1 MKSFVTGFIVGLL
14 ILPLVFAAYVVSGRV
29 PVATSDSPMPFE
41 AALAGAGLF
50 ARIKR
55 EAPTRDV
62 SSVATAELVS
72 GADVY
77 QKNCTVCHGLP
88 GQAVPPVAQGE
99 FPKPPQL
106 FTVDGRVS
114 DDPAGV
120 TYWKVKNG
128 IRLTGMPGFQS
139 TLADQ
144 QIWQVTALVARA
156 DKLPPEALDALKPAP
171 PVILITAG
179 AANPEASPVPDAA
192 KAKP

>member
-1 MKSFVTGFIVGLL
+1 MKSFVIGLILGLL
-14 ILPLVFAAYVVSGRV
+14 ILPLAFGVYVATGRM
-29 PVATSDSPMPFE
+29 PVATSDPPIPFE
-41 AALAGAGLF
+41 AAIAGTALY

-62 SSVATAELVS
+62 SGLATSELVS

-77 QKNCTVCHGLP
+77 QKNCAFCHGLP
-88 GQAVPPVAQGE
+88 GQPVPPVAQGE

-106 FTVDGRVS
+106 FTADGRVS

-128 IRLTGMPGFQS
+128 IRLTGMPGFQAS
-139 TLADQ
+139 LAEQ
-144 QIWQVTALVARA
+144 QLWQVTALVARA
-156 DKLPPEALDALKPAP
+156 DKLPPEVVDALKPAP

-179 AANPEASPVPDAA
+179 AANPTASPASGQ
-192 KAKP
+192 AKPIH

>member
-1 MKSFVTGFIVGLL
+1 MKSFVIGLIVGLL
-14 ILPLVFAAYVVSGRV
+14 ILPLAFGVYVTTGRM
-29 PVATSDSPMPFE
+29 PVATSDPPIPFE
-41 AALAGAGLF
+41 AAIAGTALY

-77 QKNCTVCHGLP
+77 QKNCAFCHGLP

-128 IRLTGMPGFQS
+128 IRLTGMPGFHAS
-139 TLADQ
+139 LADQ
-144 QIWQVTALVARA
+144 QLWQVTALVARA
-156 DKLPPEALDALKPAP
+156 DKLPPEVLDALKPTP

-179 AANPEASPVPDAA
+179 AANPGAGAA
-192 KAKP
+192 PGQAKPNN

>member
-1 MKSFVTGFIVGLL
+1 MKSFVIGLIVGLL
-14 ILPLVFAAYVVSGRV
+14 ILPLAFGVYVATGRM

-41 AALAGAGLF
+41 AALAGAGLY

-62 SSVATAELVS
+62 SSVPTAELVS

-77 QKNCTVCHGLP
+77 QKNCAFCHGLP

-106 FTVDGRVS
+106 FTEDGRVS

-128 IRLTGMPGFQS
+128 IRLTGMPGFHAS
-139 TLADQ
+139 LADQ

-156 DKLPPEALDALKPAP
+156 DKLTPEVLEALKPVA

-179 AANPEASPVPDAA
+179 AANPTVESTAA
-192 KAKP
+192 NPKP

>member
-1 MKSFVTGFIVGLL
+1 MKSFVIGLIVGLL
-14 ILPLVFAAYVVSGRV
+14 ILPLAFGVYVATGRM

-41 AALAGAGLF
+41 AALAGGGLY

-62 SSVATAELVS
+62 SGVPTAELVS

-77 QKNCTVCHGLP
+77 QKNCAFCHGLP

-106 FTVDGRVS
+106 FTEDGRVS

-128 IRLTGMPGFQS
+128 IRLTGMPGFHAS
-139 TLADQ
+139 LADQ

-156 DKLPPEALDALKPAP
+156 DKLPPEVIEALKPGP

-179 AANPEASPVPDAA
+179 AASPVAGTAPVQATA
-192 KAKP
+192 NH